1 MNTFQRVRLA
11 TLLTRGAT
19 LRVALGH
26 GARATTFFA
35 REVVFF
41 AREVVAIAWTI
52 ESVSLRPQLTL
63 SALRGRVNGIYRR
76 YARGVIRIGTM
87 LVGWLVVVCVPF
99 FGKSCHFGW

>member
-26 GARATTFFA
+26 GARATT
-35 REVVFF
+35 FF